1 MRITFLSCILSATV
15 LELLLLLG
23 LKEEEYSAAPTGGF
37 LPVLEL
43 AGFSTGFTDKPKT
56 TQPEQTIN
64 AHKV

>member
-1 MRITFLSCILSATV
+1 MKITFLSCILSATV

-23 LKEEEYSAAPTGGF
+23 LKEAGHSAAPTGGV